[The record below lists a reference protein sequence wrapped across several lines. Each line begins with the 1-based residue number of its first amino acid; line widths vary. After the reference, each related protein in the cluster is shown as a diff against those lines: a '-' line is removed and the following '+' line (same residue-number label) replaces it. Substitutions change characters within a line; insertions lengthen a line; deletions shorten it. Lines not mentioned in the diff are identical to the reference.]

1 MNWILLPS
9 AELRAVKLFF
19 FLDVGIHILTVNV
32 DQLRHWLVICLVRAT
47 LSGGCDYQSGYKTS
61 YHSYLPDDSNMQF
74 VEFSCIYLMYSL
86 KILNI
91 EINLPD
97 IQFVDFKC
105 RNLLNLQF
113 VDLKCDNF
121 ESSCLTNSSFSA
133 TQT

>member
-1 MNWILLPS
+1 MEVAITNPDI
-9 AELRAVKLFF
+9 KL
-19 FLDVGIHILTVNV
+19 HI
-32 DQLRHWLVICLVRAT
+32 I
-47 LSGGCDYQSGYKTS
+47 
-61 YHSYLPDDSNMQF
+61 SYLPDDSNMQF

-97 IQFVDFKC
+97 VQFVDFKC
-105 RNLLNLQF
+105 RNLPDLQF